1 MKRKKKHEPVNNFFV
16 VSHEF
21 CLSEKYPILKTGS
34 KALYPFLCHLRN
46 RYGKTNGLFKI
57 SDKDLM
63 TDTGFTKQLL
73 RSSRKD
79 LYKCGFIFFIPG
91 TGRKKTIYYIR
102 ELNGFTEEQFQI
114 AAS

>member
-1 MKRKKKHEPVNNFFV
+1 MKRKKKHEPLNNFFV

-46 RYGKTNGLFKI
+46 RYGLKNGLFRI

-63 TDTGFTKQLL
+63 MKTGFTKQLL
-73 RSSRKD
+73 RDSRKD
-79 LYKCGFIFFIPG
+79 LYICGFIFFKIG
-91 TGRKKTIYYIR
+91 IGRRKTVYYIR
-102 ELNGFTEEQFQI
+102 ELNGFDEYDFLFH
-114 AAS
+114 AA